1 VRGGA
6 VASLLVAIALVGS
19 AAGHWPRP
27 EDVIE
32 RIGRAAAAGVV
43 GARRDETVARL
54 LVVRVGPSWATVP
67 AAERTALAE
76 EWRRDWRAAVPNG
89 LLGIVDAER
98 GAAVVNFDANGRARL
113 VPASRPQAAP
123 SMNSLKP

>member
-1 VRGGA
+1 VGLLAISAQTHWAAPEEVIARIDGA
-6 VASLLVAIALVGS
+6 RAS
-19 AAGHWPRP
+19 
-27 EDVIE
+27 
-32 RIGRAAAAGVV
+32 GVV
-43 GARRDETVARL
+43 GVGRDAAVPRL
-54 LVVRVGPSWATVP
+54 LVVRVGPPWHALP
-67 AAERTALAE
+67 AAERRALAE